1 MWTSKPSSEGANRR
15 GWLSEMICPLDLTLR
30 SVQARDLPAIYEI
43 EKISFKEPYP
53 PSFIDTLAYRNPEMF
68 VVAEENGRIVG
79 YVVAMLQGESL
90 GRIVSIAVSPNR
102 RRRGV
107 GSALTLRIL
116 EVLKRLGAESVRLEV
131 RRSNIAAQRFYE
143 KLGFKKACVIK
154 NYYRDEDAYVFV
166 TALENVRKQSLQ
178 TLKEQ
183 G

>member
-1 MWTSKPSSEGANRR
+1 
-15 GWLSEMICPLDLTLR
+15 MICPLDLTFR

-53 PSFIDTLAYRNPEMF
+53 PSFIDTLAYRNPETF
-68 VVAEENGRIVG
+68 LVTEENGRIVG

-90 GRIVSIAVSPNR
+90 GRIISIAVSPNR

-143 KLGFKKACVIK
+143 KLGFKKASVIK

-166 TALENVRKQSLQ
+166 AALENAGNRSLEP
-178 TLKEQ
+178 LRSNADVSEVSARP
-183 G
+183 

>member
-1 MWTSKPSSEGANRR
+1 
-15 GWLSEMICPLDLTLR
+15 MICPLDLTLR